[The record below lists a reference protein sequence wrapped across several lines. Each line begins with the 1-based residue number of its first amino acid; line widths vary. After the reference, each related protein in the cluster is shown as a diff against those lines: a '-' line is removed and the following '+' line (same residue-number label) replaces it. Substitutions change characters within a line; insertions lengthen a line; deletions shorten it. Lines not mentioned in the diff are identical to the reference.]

1 MINKILIKNYAIIEH
16 ANIVLN
22 PGFTVITGETGA
34 GKSLLL
40 EATGVVLGMRA
51 DRMMVRDGMEKAVI
65 EATFKDASLRRVVY
79 SKGGSK
85 SFKNDVGIS
94 LTDLKR
100 ENKARVDFHGQHD
113 QQFILDKSTHI
124 EYLDRYCGH
133 QSMVRE
139 LEKLFLEISNSKLML
154 EQIKK
159 NERIKT
165 ERMDLL
171 KFQLDE
177 IDNVNPK
184 LEEDHDIKKRYIRM
198 NNFKDII
205 QTYQSA
211 SNEISESDQSLINK
225 LNLIYQ
231 KFASTEKFDPEIS
244 KIKNSINGILLE
256 LEEVN
261 SNISAQLHDATFDQ
275 EEFGILE
282 DRMSLLESIKRKHG
296 GSIESVLEKRGKIEN
311 EIKELSNSDQL
322 AESLADQIIKME
334 KKFSEIAIKIHKKRK
349 NESKKLS
356 KRILDSLSALNMKG
370 SSFEIIIEQEK
381 DKDGFVSLNKE
392 NILANSKGID
402 KVEFYLSANPGEPV
416 KPLVSVA
423 SGGEISRIMLAIKS
437 VFQHLDPVKT
447 LVFDEIDAGI
457 SGKAA
462 EKVADYLLKLSK
474 SKQVICITH
483 LSQIIRRADY
493 HLHLEKFVKKNK
505 TNVKIKYL
513 NKSESIDIMDY
524 MFSGKTN
531 IGA

>member
-133 QSMVRE
+133 QGMVRE

-177 IDNVNPK
+177 IDNVNPQ
-184 LEEDHDIKKRYIRM
+184 LEEDHDIKKRFIRM

-205 QTYQSA
+205 QTYESA

-311 EIKELSNSDQL
+311 EIKELSNSNQL

-334 KKFSEIAIKIHKKRK
+334 KSFLKSQLKSIKKEKMSQK
-349 NESKKLS
+349 NYQ
-356 KRILDSLSALNMKG
+356 KG
-370 SSFEIIIEQEK
+370 S
-381 DKDGFVSLNKE
+381 
-392 NILANSKGID
+392 
-402 KVEFYLSANPGEPV
+402 
-416 KPLVSVA
+416 
-423 SGGEISRIMLAIKS
+423 
-437 VFQHLDPVKT
+437 
-447 LVFDEIDAGI
+447 
-457 SGKAA
+457 
-462 EKVADYLLKLSK
+462 
-474 SKQVICITH
+474 
-483 LSQIIRRADY
+483 
-493 HLHLEKFVKKNK
+493 
-505 TNVKIKYL
+505 
-513 NKSESIDIMDY
+513 
-524 MFSGKTN
+524 
-531 IGA
+531 